1 MAVVVI
7 SDHKP
12 FPKVV
17 SVTIGLKETFFKV
30 SENSQTFYSKVAET
44 TKSC

>member
-7 SDHKP
+7 SDYKP

-17 SVTIGLKETFFKV
+17 SITIGLKETFFKV
-30 SENSQTFYSKVAET
+30 SENSETFYSN
-44 TKSC
+44 TKEAYKKC

>member
-1 MAVVVI
+1 MAVIVI

-17 SVTIGLKETFFKV
+17 SVTIGLKEVFFKV
-30 SENSQTFYSKVAET
+30 SETTQTFYSKVAET

>member
-17 SVTIGLKETFFKV
+17 SITIGLKETFFKV
-30 SENSQTFYSKVAET
+30 SEMSQTFYSN
-44 TKSC
+44 TKQANTKC